1 MQMEI
6 NDTLTIQPHTP
17 LAFVLANGDRSQAT
31 NTSRAHLLEESKVTI
46 PEQRINRDQCGSA
59 H

>member
-6 NDTLTIQPHTP
+6 KDTLTILLQTT
-17 LAFVLANGDRSQAT
+17 LAFVLANGDGFKAT

-46 PEQRINRDQCGSA
+46 PWLRINRDLCCSA
-59 H
+59 C